1 MRFKRNDDG
10 TYTIHGK
17 NYDAITGT
25 RARVWH
31 GQAYETTGHLKK
43 SDLVMNKHGRI
54 VSKDKYNTSKNEL
67 RLLKHG
73 YGSKKGTFGY
83 VRTKSLSKTRKNKK

>member
-1 MRFKRNDDG
+1 MRFKKNDNG

-17 NYDAITGT
+17 VYEEITGT

-31 GQAYETTGHLKK
+31 GTAYETSGHLKK
-43 SDLVMNKHGRI
+43 TDLHMNKHGRI
-54 VSKDKYNTSKNEL
+54 VSKSKHNVSKKEQ
-67 RLLKHG
+67 RLVKHG

>member
-1 MRFKRNDDG
+1 MRFKRNDNG

-17 NYDAITGT
+17 VYTSITGT

-31 GQAYETTGHLKK
+31 GEAYETTGHLKK
-43 SDLVMNKHGRI
+43 NDLVMNKHGRI
-54 VSKDKYNTSKNEL
+54 VSKDKYNTSKKEQ

-73 YGSKKGTFGY
+73 YGSRKGVFGY
-83 VRTKSLSKTRKNKK
+83 VKTNSKGKTRKSRK